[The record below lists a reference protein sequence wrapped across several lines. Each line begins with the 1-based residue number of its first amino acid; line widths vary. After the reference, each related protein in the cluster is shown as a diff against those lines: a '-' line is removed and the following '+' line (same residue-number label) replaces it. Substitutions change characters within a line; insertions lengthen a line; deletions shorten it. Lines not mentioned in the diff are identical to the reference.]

1 MLLFNCMGFD
11 ISTSRIIFIIVLG
24 LFAWL
29 ATQLLTKGFVI
40 AVSTGTPTGKRLT
53 TLTGLIK
60 AALSVLII
68 AIAGFMILEE
78 FGFNLAPLIASAGIV
93 GLAIG
98 FGAQALV
105 KDIISGAFLLVEN
118 QFSEGD
124 EVEMNV
130 AKGRL
135 VIAPRPP
142 RDYHLADLVAE
153 IRPGNLHKEIII
165 EGPRGRELW

>member
-1 MLLFNCMGFD
+1 MLLCKRMGLD
-11 ISTSRIIFIIVLG
+11 ISTSRIVFVIVIG

-60 AALSVLII
+60 ATLSILII

-124 EVEMNV
+124 EVEISGKRGKV
-130 AKGRL
+130 EKITLRT
-135 VIAPRPP
+135 VRI
-142 RDYHLADLVAE
+142 RDKD
-153 IRPGNLHKEIII
+153 GTLHTIPNGSITMVSNFSEK
-165 EGPRGRELW
+165 

>member
-1 MLLFNCMGFD
+1 MLLCKRMGLD
-11 ISTSRIIFIIVLG
+11 ISTSRIVFVIVIG

-124 EVEMNV
+124 EVEISGKRGKV
-130 AKGRL
+130 EKITLRT
-135 VIAPRPP
+135 VRI
-142 RDYHLADLVAE
+142 RDKD
-153 IRPGNLHKEIII
+153 GTLHTIPNGSITMVSNFSKK
-165 EGPRGRELW
+165 

>member
-60 AALSVLII
+60 ATLSILII

-124 EVEMNV
+124 EVEISGK
-130 AKGRL
+130 KGKVEKITLRT
-135 VIAPRPP
+135 VRI
-142 RDYHLADLVAE
+142 RDKD
-153 IRPGNLHKEIII
+153 GTLHTIPNGSITMVSNFSEK
-165 EGPRGRELW
+165 

>member
-1 MLLFNCMGFD
+1 MGFE
-11 ISTSRIIFIIVLG
+11 ISTSRIVFVIVIG

-60 AALSVLII
+60 ATLSILII

-124 EVEMNV
+124 EVEISGKRGKV
-130 AKGRL
+130 EKITLRT
-135 VIAPRPP
+135 VRI
-142 RDYHLADLVAE
+142 RDKD
-153 IRPGNLHKEIII
+153 GTLHTIPNGSITMVSNFSKK
-165 EGPRGRELW
+165 

>member
-1 MLLFNCMGFD
+1 MGLD
-11 ISTSRIIFIIVLG
+11 ISTSQIIFIIVVAVG
-24 LFAWL
+24 AWA
-29 ATQLLTKGFVI
+29 ATQLLTKGFVV

-60 AALSVLII
+60 GAVSTLII

-105 KDIISGAFLLVEN
+105 KDIISGAFLLAEN

-124 EVEMNV
+124 EVEISGKRGKV
-130 AKGRL
+130 EKITLRT
-135 VIAPRPP
+135 VHI
-142 RDYHLADLVAE
+142 RDKD
-153 IRPGNLHKEIII
+153 GTLHVVPNGAITMVSNFSKK
-165 EGPRGRELW
+165 

>member
-1 MLLFNCMGFD
+1 MLLFNCMGFE
-11 ISTSRIIFIIVLG
+11 ISTSRIVFVIVIG

-60 AALSVLII
+60 AALSILII

-124 EVEMNV
+124 EVEISGKRGKV
-130 AKGRL
+130 EKITLRT
-135 VIAPRPP
+135 VRI
-142 RDYHLADLVAE
+142 RDKD
-153 IRPGNLHKEIII
+153 GTLHTIPNGSITMVSNFSKK
-165 EGPRGRELW
+165 

>member
-1 MLLFNCMGFD
+1 MLLCKRMGLD
-11 ISTSRIIFIIVLG
+11 ISTSRIVFVIVIG

-60 AALSVLII
+60 ATLSILII

-124 EVEMNV
+124 EVEISGK
-130 AKGRL
+130 KGKVEKITLRT
-135 VIAPRPP
+135 VRI
-142 RDYHLADLVAE
+142 RDKD
-153 IRPGNLHKEIII
+153 GTLHTIPNGSITMVSNFSEK
-165 EGPRGRELW
+165 